1 MQAHTHIYA
10 CAHRHQ
16 CGARDYGG
24 FEHTCAYTFTTLK
37 TGENSSK
44 FEKQAPVCHGAAS
57 LCGVGLILSDDIQS
71 DCPRLTAFTITE
83 ERHAVVNK
91 NVFTISKDLL
101 YPRLY

>member
-1 MQAHTHIYA
+1 MCTHTPMWCKRIVVLNIHVYVFPPL
-10 CAHRHQ
+10 
-16 CGARDYGG
+16 YKSV
-24 FEHTCAYTFTTLK
+24 K
-37 TGENSSK
+37 TQKKKN
-44 FEKQAPVCHGAAS
+44 EKQAPVCHGAAS